1 MTLLMLRGIRRLWR
15 QNRSAVLPYLA
26 LIGIFPLTY
35 YITHPLMD
43 YSQPIAPA
51 IVVMAVAGALP
62 LSYGGFGAREITAL
76 IAFPLVGLPA
86 EAGLAASALY
96 GIVAIVLGLAAAPSF
111 SLRYQP

>member
-43 YSQPIAPA
+43 YSLPIAPA

-62 LSYGGFGAREITAL
+62 LRHWQTSAAREPQEDEPTGAEL
-76 IAFPLVGLPA
+76 AQEPAF
-86 EAGLAASALY
+86 
-96 GIVAIVLGLAAAPSF
+96 
-111 SLRYQP
+111 

>member
-1 MTLLMLRGIRRLWR
+1 VQLLCAVTLGLCLRAAGI
-15 QNRSAVLPYLA
+15 SAQYWQVQAVAAP
-26 LIGIFPLTY
+26 IF
-35 YITHPLMD
+35 
-43 YSQPIAPA
+43 
-51 IVVMAVAGALP
+51 VAGALP

-111 SLRYQP
+111 TFRGKT